1 MRKIV
6 EIKVSHPYILICK
19 FDNGETRM
27 LNLEDVMDKNGP
39 LSKKVFEG
47 EKFKEARIGD
57 SGEIFWLGI
66 AEMKTKEGGNI
77 PCEYDI
83 CPDFAY
89 MKSIPIS
96 SKTPQS

>member
-6 EIKVSHPYILICK
+6 EIKVLQPYLIVCK

-27 LNLEDVMDKNGP
+27 LNLEEVMDKNGP
-39 LSKKVFEG
+39 LSKQVFEG
-47 EKFKEARIGD
+47 EKFKEVQIGD
-57 SGEIFWLGI
+57 SGELFWLGI
-66 AEMKTKEGGNI
+66 AEMKTKEGDTI

-89 MKSIPIS
+89 MNSIPLE
-96 SKTPQS
+96 KTTQS